1 MIKQAINKI
10 LEKIGMKT
18 FEISKGEIK
27 DILKKENP
35 LILEVGCNDGTDTL
49 DFLETF
55 KDCKIYCF
63 EPDPRAIKQFKVQDK
78 RCKLF
83 KIAISNEDGETTFNL
98 SGGKDPYGKMD
109 DWDQSSS
116 IKKPKKHLKDYPWCN
131 FDKKIKVKT
140 KKLDT
145 WAKENN
151 INEVDFMWVDVQG
164 AERELIEGGINTL
177 NNTKYLYTEFY
188 DEEMYEGQLNLQ
200 QILGLLP
207 TFEIVKRFGNNVL
220 LKNGRKK
227 DKKL

>member
-10 LEKIGMKT
+10 LEKMGLKT

-27 DILKKENP
+27 DLLDKEDP
-35 LILEVGCNDGTDTL
+35 IILEVGCNDGTDTL

-55 KDCKIYCF
+55 KDCKVYCF
-63 EPDPRAIKQFKVQDK
+63 EPDPRAIDKFKVNDK

-98 SGGKDPYGKMD
+98 SGGEDPYGKKD

-116 IKKPKKHLKDYPWCN
+116 IKQPKKHLKDYPWCN
-131 FDKKIKVKT
+131 FDKKIKVEIKR
-140 KKLDT
+140 LDT

-151 INEVDFMWVDVQG
+151 INKADFIWADVQG
-164 AERELIEGGINTL
+164 AEKELIEGGLNIL
-177 NNTKYLYTEFY
+177 NNTNYFYTEFY

-200 QILGLLP
+200 QILDLLP
-207 TFEIVKRFGNNVL
+207 NFKVVKKFGNNVL
-220 LKNGRKK
+220 LKNKVYK
-227 DKKL
+227 

>member
-10 LEKIGMKT
+10 LENMGMRT

-35 LILEVGCNDGTDTL
+35 IILEIGCNDGTDTL

-63 EPDPRAIKQFKVQDK
+63 EPDPRPIEKFKVKDN

-98 SGGKDPYGKMD
+98 SGGKDPYGKRD

-116 IKKPKKHLKDYPWCN
+116 IKKPKKHLKEYPWCN

-140 KKLDT
+140 KRLDT
-145 WAKENN
+145 WAKENK
-151 INEVDFMWVDVQG
+151 INKVDFIWADVQG
-164 AERELIEGGINTL
+164 AERELIEGGLNVL
-177 NNTKYLYTEFY
+177 NNTNYLYTEFY
-188 DEEMYEGQLNLQ
+188 DKEMYEGQLNLQ
-200 QILGLLP
+200 QILKLLP
-207 TFEIVKRFGNNVL
+207 NFEVVKKFGSNVL
-220 LKNGRKK
+220 LKNKVYK
-227 DKKL
+227 D